1 MKLGISIRI
10 VGYLRIN
17 KQQRMQ
23 KNRKKIYIGVQIL
36 NEGSCGH
43 HLDAMIFL
51 NFGIEYIY

>member
-10 VGYLRIN
+10 VGYLRIK
-17 KQQRMQ
+17 KQQR
-23 KNRKKIYIGVQIL
+23 RKIEKIYIGVQIL